1 MKDYSKFMFVA
12 NIVMTIIFMIPISI
26 LCINIIRLNFD
37 FREIKYSLVGSIFG
51 IIYIIVSWYFYKLQ
65 KNSFIF
71 ILQQSK
77 LFFSDKHE
85 FVTNFLEVRFNE

>member
-1 MKDYSKFMFVA
+1 MKNYSKFMFVA

-37 FREIKYSLVGSIFG
+37 FREIKYSLVGAIFG

-65 KNSFIF
+65 K
-71 ILQQSK
+71 K
-77 LFFSDKHE
+77 
-85 FVTNFLEVRFNE
+85 

>member
-26 LCINIIRLNFD
+26 LCINIIRLNFN
-37 FREIKYSLVGSIFG
+37 FQEIKYSLVGSIFG

-65 KNSFIF
+65 K
-71 ILQQSK
+71 K
-77 LFFSDKHE
+77 
-85 FVTNFLEVRFNE
+85 